1 MTLDSS
7 VNLPVFSCDVLIRE
21 GTPQTLGPGRKV
33 MVVDDD
39 ENFRMLLCARLE
51 RKGMDCFE
59 AENGEVAKCQ
69 LSKHHVDLVVT
80 DNHMPKMDGV
90 TLINW
95 LQEHQKYIPIIFVS
109 GDLSAGIIEQ
119 IEQARVYYIFEK
131 PCSLAKLSQKVEEAL
146 TVY

>member
-1 MTLDSS
+1 MTLDFS
-7 VNLPVFSCDVLIRE
+7 VNLPTLSCDVMTRE
-21 GTPQTLGPGRKV
+21 DIPQTLGPGKKV

-39 ENFRMLLCARLE
+39 EDFRMLLCARLE

-59 AENGEVAKCQ
+59 AENGEVAKWQ
-69 LSKHHVDLVVT
+69 LSTHHVDLVVT
-80 DNHMPKMDGV
+80 DNHMPKMDGL

-146 TVY
+146 TIC